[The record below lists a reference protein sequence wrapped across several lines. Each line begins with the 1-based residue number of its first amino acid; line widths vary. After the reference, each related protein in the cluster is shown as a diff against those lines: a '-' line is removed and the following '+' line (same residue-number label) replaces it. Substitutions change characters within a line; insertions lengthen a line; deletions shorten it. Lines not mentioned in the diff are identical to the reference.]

1 MKVGEL
7 MHYAFTPVFLM
18 IGLMLFFARDFEFDS
33 QRKVLLALVIGY
45 IPLFA
50 VFYYFSSLE
59 IMNFTIAGVILDVI
73 MFGLALF
80 TYLKPKQ

>member
-1 MKVGEL
+1 
-7 MHYAFTPVFLM
+7 
-18 IGLMLFFARDFEFDS
+18 MLFFARDFEFDS

-50 VFYYFSSLE
+50 VFYHFSSLE
-59 IMNFTIAGVILDVI
+59 MMNFTIEGVILDII